1 MRGAG
6 STPPWQ
12 EVDAVVR
19 LQTEIVA
26 QDAARRSAPS
36 GDHGPTVVEKL
47 PARWRVGDD
56 ASLPHTVARQ

>member
-6 STPPWQ
+6 SSPPWQ

-19 LQTEIVA
+19 PQTEIVA
-26 QDAARRSAPS
+26 QDAARRSPPS

-47 PARWRVGDD
+47 PARLRVGDGG
-56 ASLPHTVARQ
+56 SLRRTAIW